1 MVKKVVRKQRG
12 GGFKPLRIGGTKKN
26 PRQAK
31 PGYDQEFTL
40 PKGGSAAPIKQVDTS
55 KYTRAK
61 TTSGDKVF
69 GNKKSVWSGLKK
81 KDADVILKP
90 LRKARNKKIRNRT
103 LLGLGVAAGVRATD
117 TDVRLARAINRRA
130 AKKGRKG
137 RSYSFQ
143 RDLSRQKQRG
153 LISASGRKKRP

>member
-81 KDADVILKP
+81 KDASKYILKP
-90 LRKARNKKIRNRT
+90 AKAAHKAQTKKNIKALRRPAMSAALT
-103 LLGLGVAAGVRATD
+103 TVVGSELG
-117 TDVRLARAINRRA
+117 
-130 AKKGRKG
+130 
-137 RSYSFQ
+137 
-143 RDLSRQKQRG
+143 RQKVHHRMSRERFAHQKKQEQKKSRTRSRASQRG
-153 LISASGRKKRP
+153 VKKRP